1 MYHHYGRTMLA
12 LVMITTGAV
21 LFARI
26 YRDSRIIA
34 LFWLIP
40 MVIAILPPL
49 EFLVRTHL
57 LGSGYIETLGAATLL
72 SVNAP
77 YNHAGILEWFG
88 L

>member
-1 MYHHYGRTMLA
+1 MYHHFGRIVLA
-12 LVMITTGAV
+12 LVIITTGAV

-26 YRDSRIIA
+26 YRDSRVIA

-49 EFLVRTHL
+49 EFLSRTLL
-57 LGSGYIETLGAATLL
+57 LGSGYTETLGAAALVG
-72 SVNAP
+72 VNAP